1 MVVWGSL
8 PQKNWGKAECMQWAN
23 IFINKMASAG
33 VVLME
38 EVKYSRQH
46 AFLLL
51 SGHPNSLVPLV
62 AKGKKRKGNIGCI
75 SGTICCLLPLRNGLC
90 QLSIWNNRRVSAV
103 RSMNKV
109 MSTDRRNRSSINC
122 TRRRSALVCTLLRPC
137 SHHTTRPI
145 GNEWQRAL
153 PTYLV
158 RRC

>member
-46 AFLLL
+46 AFVRPPEQSCA
-51 SGHPNSLVPLV
+51 SGRER
-62 AKGKKRKGNIGCI
+62 KGKKRKGNIGFI

-122 TRRRSALVCTLLRPC
+122 TRRRPALVCTLLRPC
-137 SHHTTRPI
+137 SHHTTRPL
-145 GNEWQRAL
+145 GNDWQRAI